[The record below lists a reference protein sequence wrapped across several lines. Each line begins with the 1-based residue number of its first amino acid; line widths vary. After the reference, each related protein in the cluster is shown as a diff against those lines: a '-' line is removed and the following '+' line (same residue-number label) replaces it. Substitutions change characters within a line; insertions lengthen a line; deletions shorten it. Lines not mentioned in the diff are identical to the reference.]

1 LLNISGTLPQF
12 TRSIAT
18 IQRAANV
25 LTVTTSLIRTEGLT
39 QQVGSTVKISGVVG
53 DATMNGNCVV
63 ATLTG
68 LNTFSENA
76 TGFTCA
82 QNGADAG
89 PFGAV
94 GTVSLPTTGA
104 STADGIRIC
113 SNFDSIKNVSIA
125 SFGRHGINADMQAGH
140 GCTTL
145 FSDDLFLENVV
156 MMGNQGNGFYCQGVD
171 CNAGTMVT
179 NPIYYNLLWGVEDQ
193 SSLGNNWFGN
203 QISNNGSQWAVTTT
217 PTTKAIST
225 ISRTLTS
232 GQSQVSV
239 VLSSADTNLKL
250 GSCVV
255 IAGVTD
261 ATFNTPATQCFFIN
275 SFTDSTHFG
284 YEQPGAPAN
293 ASSSGGTSRMAKF
306 SEAYLSAGVD
316 SGALKIATQS
326 STYSQPW
333 VGNYIEG
340 GQICKF
346 GVVISIG
353 GANDPDCATLNTFR
367 NAATIRGVTPGTVGS
382 SMSVSGFANEKDAD
396 NSINFKAGMSA
407 GTVRETV
414 LRWVN
419 NNDSSL
425 AWTLE
430 VNPTGNLGISG
441 FWAVKSP
448 FAVTRFSAQGT
459 SLGNGLSRMNSES
472 TGAVEFNNCN
482 NCGSGGAKFGSGGV
496 TNSTVATIDNTGLGT
511 FNGGVI
517 GPFFKSNTANPASA
531 GTVRVAKT
539 DQLCWRN
546 NANGGDV
553 CISIDGSDNLVLPTV
568 ASLNATSLNFPSD
581 TAVTANARAV
591 WSCFLPGNVT
601 STWTGCQFTPKKAI
615 TVVATELAAKT
626 APVTC
631 APNAVIRVTDATNN
645 LDTTL
650 NAATVTNNSSQA
662 FAASVAIQVKVQTA
676 AAGCGTSPADV
687 NVTVQYKMQ

>member
-1 LLNISGTLPQF
+1 MPARWS
-12 TRSIAT
+12 
-18 IQRAANV
+18 
-25 LTVTTSLIRTEGLT
+25 
-39 QQVGSTVKISGVVG
+39 
-53 DATMNGNCVV
+53 
-63 ATLTG
+63 
-68 LNTFSENA
+68 
-76 TGFTCA
+76 
-82 QNGADAG
+82 
-89 PFGAV
+89 
-94 GTVSLPTTGA
+94 
-104 STADGIRIC
+104 RI
-113 SNFDSIKNVSIA
+113 
-125 SFGRHGINADMQAGH
+125 
-140 GCTTL
+140 
-145 FSDDLFLENVV
+145 
-156 MMGNQGNGFYCQGVD
+156 
-171 CNAGTMVT
+171 
-179 NPIYYNLLWGVEDQ
+179 PIYYNLLWGVEDQ

-225 ISRTLTS
+225 ISSTLTS

-284 YEQPGAPAN
+284 YEQPGAPAD

-448 FAVTRFSAQGT
+448 FAVTRFF
-459 SLGNGLSRMNSES
+459 
-472 TGAVEFNNCN
+472 GA
-482 NCGSGGAKFGSGGV
+482 
-496 TNSTVATIDNTGLGT
+496 
-511 FNGGVI
+511 
-517 GPFFKSNTANPASA
+517 
-531 GTVRVAKT
+531 
-539 DQLCWRN
+539 
-546 NANGGDV
+546 GD
-553 CISIDGSDNLVLPTV
+553 I
-568 ASLNATSLNFPSD
+568 
-581 TAVTANARAV
+581 AR
-591 WSCFLPGNVT
+591 
-601 STWTGCQFTPKKAI
+601 KR
-615 TVVATELAAKT
+615 TEPHEL
-626 APVTC
+626 
-631 APNAVIRVTDATNN
+631 
-645 LDTTL
+645 
-650 NAATVTNNSSQA
+650 
-662 FAASVAIQVKVQTA
+662 
-676 AAGCGTSPADV
+676 
-687 NVTVQYKMQ
+687 